1 MQLENVTLLPS
12 VFQKEFKTILAEVD
26 VGLFSL
32 HRTHNFPG
40 KLLGYIVQVLPILGS
55 INPENDLKET
65 VEDAEAGFITINGE
79 DDLFYQNA
87 CKLLDPVARKEIG
100 NNAKKLLH
108 EKFSVAVAAEQII
121 STIQG

>member
-12 VFQKEFKTILAEVD
+12 VSQKEFKTILAEVD

-65 VEDAEAGFITINGE
+65 VED
-79 DDLFYQNA
+79 DLFYQNA
-87 CKLLDPVARKEIG
+87 CKLLDPVARKELG

-108 EKFSVAVAAEQII
+108 ENFSVGVAAEQII
-121 STIQG
+121 STIEE